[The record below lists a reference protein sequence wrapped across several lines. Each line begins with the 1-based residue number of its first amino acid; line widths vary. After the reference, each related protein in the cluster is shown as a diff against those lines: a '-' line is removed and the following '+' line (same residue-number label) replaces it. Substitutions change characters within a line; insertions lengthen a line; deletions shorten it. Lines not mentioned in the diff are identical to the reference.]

1 METLLIDPF
10 IKVEFIVVSKE
21 SRYIVTEVSP
31 KSILTDG
38 TM

>member
-10 IKVEFIVVSKE
+10 IKVEFIVVSKD

-31 KSILTDG
+31 KSILTPDI
-38 TM
+38 M